1 MRRETV
7 VIDADTAPVGQLR
20 NGRGSV
26 VSLVDPRVGAEN
38 VDVHINTI
46 TAGSAPGPYHLHER
60 AENVYYVFSGDG
72 LLRADGKSHAL
83 SAGNVA
89 FIPPG
94 VPHSMSNV
102 GESDLRLLEIYA
114 PAGADFVEVEEPPEG
129 DR

>member
-7 VIDADTAPVGQLR
+7 VVDPDAAPVGQLR

-26 VSLVDPRVGAEN
+26 VALVDARVGAEN

-60 AENVYYVFSGDG
+60 AENVYYIFSGDG
-72 LLRADGKSHAL
+72 LLRAEGKSHPL

-102 GESDLRLLEIYA
+102 GETDLRLLEIYA
-114 PAGADFVEVEEPPEG
+114 PAGTDFVEIQENPEG
-129 DR
+129 GR

>member
-7 VIDADTAPVGQLR
+7 VVDPGTAPVGQLR

-26 VSLVDPRVGAEN
+26 IKLVDPRIGAEN
-38 VDVHINTI
+38 VDMHINTI
-46 TAGSAPGPYHLHER
+46 TAGSVPGPYHLHER
-60 AENVYYVFSGDG
+60 AENVYYVFSGEG
-72 LLRADGKSHAL
+72 LLRADGKSYPL

-102 GESDLRLLEIYA
+102 GETDLRLLEIYA
-114 PAGADFVEVEEPPEG
+114 PAGPDFVIVEENAEG